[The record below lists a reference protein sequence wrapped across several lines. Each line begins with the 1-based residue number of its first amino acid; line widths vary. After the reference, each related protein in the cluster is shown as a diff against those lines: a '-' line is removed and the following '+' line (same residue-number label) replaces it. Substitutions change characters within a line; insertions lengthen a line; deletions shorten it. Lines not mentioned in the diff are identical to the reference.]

1 MQAINRQFTE
11 IINGNKQFVIPV
23 FQRDYSW
30 TIEQCHQMWTDIM
43 GTSSGDDGGHFLGS
57 FVYVEGSAGAAFSSW
72 LVIDGQQR
80 LTTLTLL
87 LIALRDQ
94 IREIHWG
101 GEDPTPERIDAYFLK
116 NVYETGDRSYKLALR
131 RHDDETL
138 RALVDGN
145 DPSEVERNSE
155 LVVEAY
161 RYFKELLSSP
171 ETDPIDLCIF
181 KGIVYIHLYET

>member
-1 MQAINRQFTE
+1 M
-11 IINGNKQFVIPV
+11 
-23 FQRDYSW
+23 
-30 TIEQCHQMWTDIM
+30 
-43 GTSSGDDGGHFLGS
+43 
-57 FVYVEGSAGAAFSSW
+57 
-72 LVIDGQQR
+72 IDGQQR

-171 ETDPIDLCIF
+171 ETDPIEDCIA
-181 KGIVYIHLYET
+181 KGIRSG